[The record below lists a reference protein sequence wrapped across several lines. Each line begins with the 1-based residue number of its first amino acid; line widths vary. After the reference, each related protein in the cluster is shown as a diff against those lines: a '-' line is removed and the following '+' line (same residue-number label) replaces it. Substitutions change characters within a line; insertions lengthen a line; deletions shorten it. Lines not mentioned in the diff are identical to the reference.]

1 MQLYGCYLLKNQ
13 LVYYMTTQDSL
24 VLPMEIFLQLESDLS
39 HRLPESL
46 EILKT
51 NNYWF
56 VLYSVT

>member
-51 NNYWF
+51 NNY
-56 VLYSVT
+56 